1 MPLPPSRPP
10 RRGGPVAVLLLA
22 AFALSACASRP
33 EGVLVPVGPPPPGS
47 ATVDMLAATTRAPS
61 AERGVLFSG
70 ERGEGVSYTNLVVSI
85 PPGRPVGTVQWPNP
99 RAIDARS
106 SFAVSSVTDVP
117 PGDIG
122 TWFRRVKGSKRRVLI
137 FVHGFNTRFDVAVFT
152 YAQLVHDMGTDVVPV
167 LFTWPSRGRVLH
179 YNFDRESTN
188 FSRTDLADVI
198 RAASAS
204 PEVDDVVVLAHSMG
218 AWLTVEALRQIALQN
233 GRVPAKVS
241 NVILAS
247 PDLDID
253 VFRRQVTEM
262 GPQRPQITIFVSHRD
277 RALRLSGLIAGRV
290 ARVGAIDFT
299 EEAKAARLGAATGIV
314 VIDLSR
320 VESGD
325 ALNHGQFANSPP
337 VVRLLGE
344 RLIAG
349 QSIDEETFTGSDV
362 AHDVAQTV
370 GNVMAAPFIVFTAG
384 RK

>member
-1 MPLPPSRPP
+1 MALAPFRPP
-10 RRGGPVAVLLLA
+10 VALVAVLMLLTLA
-22 AFALSACASRP
+22 ACSSRP
-33 EGVLVPVGPPPPGS
+33 EGVMTPVGAPPPGS

-61 AERGVLFSG
+61 DDPAVLFSG
-70 ERGEGVSYTNLVVSI
+70 ERGDKVRFTNLVVSI
-85 PPGRPVGTVQWPNP
+85 PPERPVGTVQWPNP
-99 RAIDARS
+99 RHIDPRR
-106 SFAVSSVTDVP
+106 SFAISSTSALSPQQVP
-117 PGDIG
+117 G
-122 TWFRRVKGSKRRVLI
+122 WFRAVKGNKRRVLI

-152 YAQLVHDMGTDVVPV
+152 YAQLVHDMGSDVVPV

-198 RAASAS
+198 RAAAAS

-262 GPQRPQITIFVSHRD
+262 GPARPQITIFVSHRD
-277 RALRLSGLIAGRV
+277 RALRLSSLIAGRV
-290 ARVGAIDFT
+290 ARVGAVDFT
-299 EEAKAARLGAATGIV
+299 QDEKAAHLSDATGIV
-314 VIDLSR
+314 IIDLSQ

-349 QSIDEETFTGSDV
+349 QSIDEETFTGGDV
-362 AHDVAQTV
+362 AHDVAKAV
-370 GNVMAAPFIVFTAG
+370 GNVVTAPFIVFTAG
-384 RK
+384 RN